1 MKTRATMTVVF
12 LSLAAALAGCGERVE
27 APKPEV
33 VPLFENVTVHFTPA
47 DSTKYDTPMA
57 SARDN
62 GRVMSTYRELPA
74 RRGTPR
80 VMLHLAVRPI
90 RADIRSVVDRWDRAG
105 SVRLVRPGM
114 APVELCRFMT
124 AYGGAITHDV
134 DVTRAAPLLQGF
146 CTFEVF
152 IDTWVSPAWTVDA
165 SLQFSPVTD
174 GGPSTPSWA
183 AGVLA
188 PAGSLTAVAP
198 STAGTVT
205 VPAGLR
211 RVELAAVS
219 TGHCTDGTDADEFI
233 TKDNVITVDGR
244 EVLRWRPWRDDCEN
258 LRPLNPYCARW
269 SDGSWSCDYERSGW
283 CPGDVSPPN
292 VVDVTPWLTPG
303 AHEVMWRVE
312 GIRPANA
319 EGNFGYWRVSAMVT
333 GWK

>member
-1 MKTRATMTVVF
+1 MKTRAAAMAMI
-12 LSLAAALAGCGERVE
+12 LGLAMILAGCGERIE
-27 APKPEV
+27 APRPEV

-62 GRVMSTYRELPA
+62 GRVMSTYRELPL
-74 RRGTPR
+74 RRGSQR
-80 VMLHLAVRPI
+80 VTLHLEVRPI

-105 SVRLVRPGM
+105 SVRLVRPGQ

-134 DVTRAAPLLQGF
+134 DISRAAPLLQGF

-165 SLQFSPVTD
+165 SLSFAPAPGAPT
-174 GGPSTPSWA
+174 WA

-188 PAGSLTAVAP
+188 PTASLTAKAP
-198 STAGTVT
+198 VDHATIT

-211 RVELAAVS
+211 RVELAAIS

-244 EVLRWRPWRDDCEN
+244 EVLRWRPWRDDCET
-258 LRPLNPYCARW
+258 LRAKNPYCARW

-283 CPGDVSPPN
+283 CPGDVSLPN
-292 VVDVTPWLTPG
+292 IVDLTPWLTPG
-303 AHEVMWRVE
+303 AHEVSWRVE
-312 GIRPANA
+312 DIRPANA